1 MLYSRIA
8 PVHVHGH
15 ASQEELKMML
25 ALTRPRFFVPIHGE
39 YRHLVAHAALARSMG
54 IPESNNFVLEDG
66 DVLELTE
73 ESGQIVD
80 KVRTGHV
87 YVDGRTLW
95 DMDSEVLAQRRRLS
109 RDGVVTVAI
118 TLSKQSGEAL
128 MPPTVTSLGFVELD
142 ESQEL
147 FEKTSRNVL
156 LALETAGGGIL
167 QLDRVKDKITDSVS
181 NLLYNETRR
190 RPRVLTVIQE
200 I

>member
-1 MLYSRIA
+1 SALVRIANGEHRDVDVKPGDTVVLSASVIPGNETGIGQTIDNLFRRGATVLYSRIA

-147 FEKTSRNVL
+147 FEKTS
-156 LALETAGGGIL
+156 
-167 QLDRVKDKITDSVS
+167 
-181 NLLYNETRR
+181 
-190 RPRVLTVIQE
+190 
-200 I
+200 